1 MTTSNIEN
9 ATDSA
14 IKSAHDIKIESAAV
28 KSELPTA
35 EAVTKMEEVKIKA
48 PVKVNKKAVAKKA
61 AAAPIQ
67 VQAPASSTK
76 KLPIK
81 ATSTLIA
88 KAPSKLLAK
97 APATTSAKVLEKL
110 PSKAKAQTHAQQA
123 AKPSVKVLAEKA
135 SKQKKPKL
143 VRDSFTIPKAEY
155 SVLDDLKQRAVR
167 TGTPTKK
174 SELLRAGIKALAAM
188 TDAGFKAAL
197 SAVPTIK
204 TGRPAKD

>member
-1 MTTSNIEN
+1 MATSDIKN
-9 ATDSA
+9 ATESA
-14 IKSAHDIKIESAAV
+14 IKPINDIKIESAAV
-28 KSELPTA
+28 TSELPTA
-35 EAVTKMEEVKIKA
+35 EAVTKTDEVKIKA
-48 PVKVNKKAVAKKA
+48 PIKMNKRAVVKKA
-61 AAAPIQ
+61 AAPTPA
-67 VQAPASSTK
+67 QAPVS
-76 KLPIK
+76 LK
-81 ATSTLIA
+81 ATLPTQA
-88 KAPSKLLAK
+88 ASKLTAKTPAPRLTKALASTQ
-97 APATTSAKVLEKL
+97 ALAKL
-110 PSKAKAQTHAQQA
+110 PSKVKAQPA
-123 AKPSVKVLAEKA
+123 AKPSATVMAEKT

-155 SVLDDLKQRAVR
+155 LVLDDLKQRAVR